1 MKSRLFT
8 FFCILFVFVSIAK
21 AEKIEWF
28 TDLNTAS
35 KAAKKS
41 GKPILLDFTAK
52 WCGPCKRMDREF
64 WVREDVIKLSKK
76 VIFVKIDSDNNIE
89 LKRKYGVRG
98 IPNVTITDSWG
109 IKLIHHAGYLPA
121 RADEIVKKIGSVP
134 TDFTEIMKAGNLLE
148 KDANDVIALAEIA
161 AFYQKKNFYAPS
173 NELYLRILE
182 LEKTPAQREIVKLNL
197 GFNYLRLG
205 KITEAED
212 IFKNFPQEFPKSKNA
227 DMALHGEIFILVK
240 QNKIPQA
247 EKLFEK
253 LKKEFPRSLMI
264 SQANQVLSDAKLQ

>member
-8 FFCILFVFVSIAK
+8 FFCILFIFVSVAQ
-21 AEKIEWF
+21 AEEIEWF
-28 TDLNTAS
+28 TDLNTAA

-52 WCGPCKRMDREF
+52 WCGPCKKMDREF
-64 WVREDVIKLSKK
+64 WVREDVIELSKK

-89 LKRKYGVRG
+89 LKKKYGVRG

-109 IKLIHHAGYLPA
+109 LKLTYHAGYSTA
-121 RADEIVKKIGSVP
+121 RADEIIEKIGSVP
-134 TDFTEIMKAGNLLE
+134 TDFAEIKNAGNLLE
-148 KDANDVIALAEIA
+148 KDANDIISLAEIA

-182 LEKTPAQREIVKLNL
+182 LEKTPSQREVLKLNL
-197 GFNYLRLG
+197 GFNYLRMG

-212 IFKNFPQEFPKSKNA
+212 IFMNFQAEFPKSKNA

-240 QNKIPQA
+240 QKKIPQA

-253 LKKEFPRSLMI
+253 LKTDFPRSLMI
-264 SQANQVLSDAKLQ
+264 SQANQILSDAKLQ